1 MHQLVALSTK
11 YAASL
16 APRTRSFV
24 VGIALVAI
32 ALAVGLA
39 YYVRNDGADL
49 YAYQLDSNQVA
60 EVAAALTRWD
70 VPFTAMS
77 DNVKVDPST
86 KRDVL
91 MRLAA
96 AGVPHR
102 HLVTSAESLQSVNAL
117 TPQTLLDAQA
127 RTGLEGDLSQGLR
140 GITGVLDAQ
149 VKIAPASRGVFID
162 ESSHDASA
170 SVVLTLDPETKLS
183 SDSVSGIR
191 SYVAGAVP
199 GLSSDHVGIID
210 QNGEALSA
218 RPNGVASSED
228 TSLESTLQAGL
239 DQMLGPGQSHVI
251 AHLETDQTAVT
262 EHEIKR
268 LPVAAN
274 PITEGSVREHYAGK
288 DKSYDKVRE
297 NSDRGSETVE
307 TNTQISP
314 GAPKRL
320 SVAVSIDKAHADL
333 IPKISAWAIGAAG
346 INRARG
352 DILVVSAIASF
363 PPPPAPIERMLPV
376 GSAKLGVMLPS
387 LPFAVLVLIGAL
399 LLALLHPTFGKQRA
413 GAPKTEIESQA
424 TEAAEFEPAWVY
436 ARLQGE
442 PPHSAAAMLST
453 LPAARAAAVLEL
465 YDPETRRE
473 IFARLSRPLPPI
485 VQDVAS
491 ARLV

>member
-1 MHQLVALSTK
+1 MQQLVALSTK

-183 SDSVSGIR
+183 SDSVRPSALGQTVSR
-191 SYVAGAVP
+191 VP
-199 GLSSDHVGIID
+199 RTRVW
-210 QNGEALSA
+210 N
-218 RPNGVASSED
+218 RPCKRG
-228 TSLESTLQAGL
+228 ST
-239 DQMLGPGQSHVI
+239 
-251 AHLETDQTAVT
+251 
-262 EHEIKR
+262 R
-268 LPVAAN
+268 C
-274 PITEGSVREHYAGK
+274 SVR
-288 DKSYDKVRE
+288 
-297 NSDRGSETVE
+297 
-307 TNTQISP
+307 
-314 GAPKRL
+314 
-320 SVAVSIDKAHADL
+320 
-333 IPKISAWAIGAAG
+333 
-346 INRARG
+346 
-352 DILVVSAIASF
+352 AS
-363 PPPPAPIERMLPV
+363 R
-376 GSAKLGVMLPS
+376 
-387 LPFAVLVLIGAL
+387 
-399 LLALLHPTFGKQRA
+399 T
-413 GAPKTEIESQA
+413 
-424 TEAAEFEPAWVY
+424 
-436 ARLQGE
+436 
-442 PPHSAAAMLST
+442 
-453 LPAARAAAVLEL
+453 
-465 YDPETRRE
+465 
-473 IFARLSRPLPPI
+473 LSRTSRRTKP
-485 VQDVAS
+485 
-491 ARLV
+491 R